1 MEKYISKSA
10 VVAEIQGYISGYK
23 DILSKVDEKCL
34 KYAEG
39 IEAKID
45 ILQHL
50 LSFLDTL
57 EVKDVNSTDVF
68 IEKAVNWLSL
78 NMKMLMNVFDVEYD
92 THDTDV
98 KDFIEDFKRYI
109 EK

>member
-1 MEKYISKSA
+1 MAQYISKSA

-23 DILSKVDEKCL
+23 DILSKVDKKCL
-34 KYAEG
+34 EYAEG

-57 EVKDVNSTDVF
+57 EVK
-68 IEKAVNWLSL
+68 E
-78 NMKMLMNVFDVEYD
+78 VEEEHYSMID
-92 THDTDV
+92 AGSYTTTT
-98 KDFIEDFKRYI
+98 K
-109 EK
+109 

>member
-1 MEKYISKSA
+1 MTQYINKDA
-10 VVAEIQGYISGYK
+10 LVAEIQGYISGYK

-57 EVKDVNSTDVF
+57 EVKGVDLEEEFYDFLDTLIGKDNGH
-68 IEKAVNWLSL
+68 LSEDELFRIAEYFFQLGL
-78 NMKMLMNVFDVEYD
+78 NAQKGE
-92 THDTDV
+92 
-98 KDFIEDFKRYI
+98 
-109 EK
+109 